1 MNEINID
8 TSKNNYFY
16 DKDPFNDFVG
26 KNKIFGES
34 VCLKQKLCQ
43 KN

>member
-16 DKDPFNDFVG
+16 YKDYFNDFVG
-26 KNKIFGES
+26 KNKILSES
-34 VCLKQKLCQ
+34 V
-43 KN
+43 